1 MSENVVPA
9 AFACCSTVSLS
20 GFCIPPLRRRQ
31 SSGLLT
37 LTLLID
43 IGLGV
48 GARKGVCVCVGGVC
62 TRVCTHEGVRLIEV
76 VRVKMIPWRQVE
88 AVGEF
93 SSG

>member
-1 MSENVVPA
+1 MCESLIPA

-20 GFCIPPLRRRQ
+20 GFCIPALRRRQ
-31 SSGLLT
+31 SSGLMT

-48 GARKGVCVCVGGVC
+48 GAREDGGAGVC

-93 SSG
+93 SGG

>member
-1 MSENVVPA
+1 M
-9 AFACCSTVSLS
+9 
-20 GFCIPPLRRRQ
+20 
-31 SSGLLT
+31 
-37 LTLLID
+37 
-43 IGLGV
+43 
-48 GARKGVCVCVGGVC
+48 CVGGVC

>member
-1 MSENVVPA
+1 MSESLVPA
-9 AFACCSTVSLS
+9 ALARCSMVRLS

-31 SSGLLT
+31 SSGLMT
-37 LTLLID
+37 LTPLID
-43 IGLGV
+43 IGLGS
-48 GARKGVCVCVGGVC
+48 GACEGGGAGVR

-93 SSG
+93 SGG